1 MKTAAMVIMAT
12 TVMSGMASAAF
23 EATGGREDHSS
34 LVVWAFLGFCALIVI
49 AQLLP
54 SIRNAHLAARKQ
66 KEESEQ
72 ENAVKV
78 PANE

>member
-1 MKTAAMVIMAT
+1 MKTSVRVILLTIAL
-12 TVMSGMASAAF
+12 SGMASAAF
-23 EATGGREDHSS
+23 AATGSREDHSS
-34 LVVWAFLGFCALIVI
+34 LVVWTFLGFCALIVI

-54 SIRNAHLAARKQ
+54 SIRHARLAARKL
-66 KEESEQ
+66 EEERAQ